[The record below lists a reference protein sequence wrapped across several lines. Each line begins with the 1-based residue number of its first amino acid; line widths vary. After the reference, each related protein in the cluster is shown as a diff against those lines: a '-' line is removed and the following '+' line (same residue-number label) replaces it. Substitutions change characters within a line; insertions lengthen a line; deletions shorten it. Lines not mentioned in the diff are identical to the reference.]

1 MTRHRLQDD
10 DKDGVINV
18 RDKCALTPLK
28 ADIDNDGCQKST
40 QVLRHVGLNLFF
52 SNNSYVIRPRYDKS
66 VKKLADFMQKYPES
80 RVVIEGHTDNVGS
93 HADNLI
99 LSLNR
104 AKAIE
109 HILVKRFSIDAF
121 RIKIR
126 GYSEDNP
133 IGNNDTALGKR
144 QNRRAAAEIS
154 IQTKVN
160 IYKWD
165 IELVDTIN

>member
-18 RDKCALTPLK
+18 RDKCALTPLR
-28 ADIDNDGCQKST
+28 ADVDNDGCQKST
-40 QVLRHVGLNLFF
+40 QVLRYVGLNLLF
-52 SNNSYVIRPRYDKS
+52 SNNSYVVRPRYDKA

-80 RVVIEGHTDNVGS
+80 SVVVEGHTDDVGS

-104 AKAIE
+104 AKAIAN
-109 HILVKRFSIDAF
+109 ILVTRFSLDTS

-133 IGNNDTALGKR
+133 IGNNETALGKR

-154 IQTKVN
+154 IQTKVG

-165 IELVDTIN
+165 I